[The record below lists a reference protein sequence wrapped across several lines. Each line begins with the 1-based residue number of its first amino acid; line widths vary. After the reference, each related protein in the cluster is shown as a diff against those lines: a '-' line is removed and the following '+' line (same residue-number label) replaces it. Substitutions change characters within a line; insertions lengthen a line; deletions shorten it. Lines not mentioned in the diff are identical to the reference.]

1 MLTTSTIG
9 AVLPTFK
16 EEYGE
21 NKNIDVMFSAS
32 HSLFQ
37 VGFPK
42 NKITSINIDKNGNWK
57 IQLNLVAK
65 LNVETAP
72 RVWES
77 ARDLYIT
84 VAFIMKTSVSDTNK
98 FIKKLAWTPK
108 NLEITNLKVMKG
120 EEEMEMEQM
129 MIKSVTNI
137 QLENLKKK
145 FREFPYYIRN
155 LRGGNPREFQCLGF
169 NVCDIDGTF
178 LKGQLQLSAYYKPIK
193 LNNYTN

>member
-1 MLTTSTIG
+1 
-9 AVLPTFK
+9 
-16 EEYGE
+16 
-21 NKNIDVMFSAS
+21 
-32 HSLFQ
+32 
-37 VGFPK
+37 
-42 NKITSINIDKNGNWK
+42 
-57 IQLNLVAK
+57 
-65 LNVETAP
+65 
-72 RVWES
+72 
-77 ARDLYIT
+77 
-84 VAFIMKTSVSDTNK
+84 
-98 FIKKLAWTPK
+98 
-108 NLEITNLKVMKG
+108 MKG